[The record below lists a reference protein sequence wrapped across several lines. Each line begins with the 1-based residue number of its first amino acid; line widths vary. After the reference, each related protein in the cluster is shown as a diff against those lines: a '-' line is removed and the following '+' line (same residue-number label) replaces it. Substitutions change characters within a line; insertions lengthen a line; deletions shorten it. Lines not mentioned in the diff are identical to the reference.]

1 MTMPISDFNKIS
13 PTALLVAYA
22 RQFSDIPYAKE
33 IAELTNAEATVNQFV
48 SQTEEQPIG
57 IAALIEARYKAIEQ
71 VRTRFDATQILELAS
86 GLLPRGTILSQDPA
100 IAFVESDL
108 PEMIRQKQQLVQQL
122 VGKRANLHFLE
133 IDATSNLNSQ
143 LLSDYFKPSKPV
155 TILCEGLLMYL
166 TFAEKQKVFANVR
179 DILQTYGGVWIT
191 PDFTTKIG
199 AEKMGKLDY
208 AFQPVRQKI
217 ASLTKRSIAENEFDD
232 FEHVKQFVQ
241 EQGFQ
246 IEEFNMLEM
255 LNQLKSV
262 LILRINLARTQ
273 AMLATLPVFALT
285 LA

>member
-22 RQFSDIPYAKE
+22 RQFSDIPYTKE
-33 IAELTNAEATVNQFV
+33 IAKLTNAEATVNQFV

-100 IAFVESDL
+100 IAFIESDL
-108 PEMIRQKQQLVQQL
+108 SEMIRQKQQLVQQL
-122 VGKRANLHFLE
+122 IGKRSNLHFLE
-133 IDATSNLNSQ
+133 IDATSDLNPRTV
-143 LLSDYFKPSKPV
+143 SDYFQPNKPV

-166 TFAEKQKVFANVR
+166 TFAEKQRVFANVR
-179 DILQTYGGVWIT
+179 NILQTYGGVWIT
-191 PDFTTKIG
+191 ADLTTKLR
-199 AEKMGKLDY
+199 AEKLEERDS
-208 AFQPVRQKI
+208 ALQLVRQKI
-217 ASLTKRSIAENEFDD
+217 VNSTGRSFAENEFDD
-232 FEHVKQFVQ
+232 LEHVKQFVQ

-246 IEEFNMLEM
+246 AEQFSVLEV
-255 LNQLKSV
+255 LDQLKCVSA
-262 LILRINLARTQ
+262 LGIDLDRTRS
-273 AMLATLPVFALT
+273 MLATSIFALT